1 MKALK
6 ASIKP
11 FEAPQTSVKKKFDVI
26 FSLRPGLGRE
36 GLIIEAKL
44 VDLGLISYHL
54 AKKKKKVQAL
64 PWLDWLDCIS
74 NCPQQG
80 VSSKLLTS
88 LKYWNITVGPFSTSV
103 PLI

>member
-54 AKKKKKVQAL
+54 AKKKKRFKHFHDLIDLIAFQIARNRVF
-64 PWLDWLDCIS
+64 
-74 NCPQQG
+74 PQ
-80 VSSKLLTS
+80 S
-88 LKYWNITVGPFSTSV
+88 F
-103 PLI
+103 